1 MLHFVEQKYGNVMV
15 LSIKGK
21 LVDTPEMD
29 KLHDKIASFID
40 NQAKN
45 IVIDLQ
51 HVHRIASVG
60 VGAILRCLSTV
71 RNTGGDLRLTGLSDN
86 IRSLFSITR
95 IIGIIKIF
103 DTVAEAVKSFE
114 NK

>member
-1 MLHFVEQKYGNVMV
+1 MV

>member
-1 MLHFVEQKYGNVMV
+1 MLHFVEQKYGDVTV

-21 LVDTPEMD
+21 LADTPEMN
-29 KLHDKIASFID
+29 KLHDKIASIMD
-40 NQAKN
+40 EQAKN

-60 VGAILRCLSTV
+60 IGAILRCLTTV
-71 RNTGGDLRLTGLSDN
+71 RNKGGDLRLTGLSDT
-86 IRSLFSITR
+86 IRSVFSITK

-103 DTVAEAVKSFE
+103 DTVSEAVQSF
-114 NK
+114 KTG

>member
-1 MLHFVEQKYGNVMV
+1 MLHFVEQKYGDVTV

-21 LVDTPEMD
+21 LADTPEMN
-29 KLHDKIASFID
+29 KLHDKIASIMD
-40 NQAKN
+40 DQAKN

-60 VGAILRCLSTV
+60 IGAILRCLTTV
-71 RNTGGDLRLTGLSDN
+71 RSKGGDLRLTGLSDN
-86 IRSLFSITR
+86 IRSLFSITK

-103 DTVAEAVKSFE
+103 DTVAEAVQSFE
-114 NK
+114 SS